1 MRWGIDSRIMSVILI
16 WIEFDT
22 CLPTDTLFVVRL
34 LVGAL
39 LQLVTDNYILEKHL
53 PPKRYKLQ
61 SSDTENYFIPGFY
74 RGRQTM
80 DTVYTMLF
88 NLTTG
93 FFYRIVNV
101 RDYFSNQDCY
111 LGSKTTPM
119 NNDGN
124 SEQEIFY
131 SLLNGSIGSVDN
143 LSL

>member
-1 MRWGIDSRIMSVILI
+1 
-16 WIEFDT
+16 
-22 CLPTDTLFVVRL
+22 
-34 LVGAL
+34 
-39 LQLVTDNYILEKHL
+39 
-53 PPKRYKLQ
+53 
-61 SSDTENYFIPGFY
+61 
-74 RGRQTM
+74 M